1 MGQENQSPVRKILH
15 IDMDAFYASVEQRDN
30 PDLRGVPL
38 AVGGSAKRGVVAA
51 ASYEARRYGVKS
63 AMPGAVAR
71 RRCPDLV
78 FVSPRFDV
86 YRDVSRSLHSIFARF
101 SNTIEPLAL
110 DEAYL
115 DVSDD
120 ISNSGSATSTAEQIR
135 VAIRE
140 ELALTASA
148 GVSYNK
154 FLAKIASDQ
163 NKPNGIFVIRPQEG
177 PDFVAG
183 LPIRRFHGVG
193 PRTAEKMAGL
203 AIQTGADLRARPL
216 EELEQY
222 FGKMA
227 HYLYR
232 AARGIDD
239 RPVKA
244 HRERKSIGAERTY
257 SDDLHTEKDLLA
269 ALDEIAYTVWRR
281 VEQNDAAGRT
291 ITLKLRYRDFHQLT
305 RAHSDA
311 RPIDSEERFRFLGRQ
326 LLERLLPVD
335 RGVRLLGLTLSNL
348 SIEKEDSSSL
358 DNALKV
364 EERAPVQ
371 EALLF

>member
-1 MGQENQSPVRKILH
+1 MAQENQSPVRKILH

-30 PDLRGVPL
+30 PELRGVPL

-63 AMPGAVAR
+63 AMPGAIAR

-78 FVSPRFDV
+78 FVAPRFDV
-86 YRDVSRSLHSIFARF
+86 YRDVSRALHSIFARF
-101 SNTIEPLAL
+101 SDTIEPLAL

-115 DVSDD
+115 DVSADL
-120 ISNSGSATSTAEQIR
+120 SEAGSATVAAEQIR
-135 VAIRE
+135 SAIQE

-163 NKPNGIFVIRPQEG
+163 NKPDGIFVIRPQEG
-177 PDFVAG
+177 PEFVAT

-193 PRTAEKMAGL
+193 PRTAEKMTGL
-203 AIQTGADLRARPL
+203 AIRTGADLRARSL
-216 EELEQY
+216 EELERH

-232 AARGIDD
+232 ASRGIDD

-257 SDDLHTEKDLLA
+257 SDDLHSAQELIA
-269 ALDEIAYTVWRR
+269 SLDEIAHTVWRR
-281 VEQNDAAGRT
+281 IEQSEATGRT
-291 ITLKLRYRDFHQLT
+291 VTLKLRYRDFHQLT
-305 RAHSDA
+305 RAHSEA
-311 RPIDSEERFRFLGRQ
+311 QPIDSEEQFRTLGRQ

-348 SIEKEDSSSL
+348 SPEKEDLSSP
-358 DNALKV
+358 NAALQV
-364 EERAPVQ
+364 EERVPIQ